1 MDYGNGNIGVMKM
14 WKCKHCG
21 GTKFKE
27 EINGEVETSY
37 LKDKM
42 CIYYIKTLKVKR
54 PKLSITCI
62 NCGNKCKTDEEI
74 NKIATWEEE
83 DD

>member
-1 MDYGNGNIGVMKM
+1 M
-14 WKCKHCG
+14 WKCKKCG

-62 NCGNKCKTDEEI
+62 NC
-74 NKIATWEEE
+74 
-83 DD
+83 

>member
-1 MDYGNGNIGVMKM
+1 M
-14 WKCKHCG
+14 WKCKKCG

-83 DD
+83 DERN